1 MCRLAICASRTST
14 IVLSRTGFVDAGS
27 EHALHQAYL
36 LLPPAVCPA
45 GFIGQ
50 NKSQEAVPRALHW
63 DHLTSTVT
71 STETSWHPDKSS
83 SLFDVP
89 FSGLGSTERAR
100 MLIKFFLIAQRP
112 SRASEKSLRY
122 WREQTA
128 GQVRMTMHLGEQD
141 SNCESLVVS
150 QNFVLCQDG
159 LTPCHLMLSLSGLT
173 GISRPSGSAHIWGVL
188 NACFTSASGWP
199 GIALSSG
206 SAHRMK
212 NCWSMRG
219 CDLPDPHHRQLHCKK
234 VV

>member
-122 WREQTA
+122 WREQTGFTELCFMSRWA
-128 GQVRMTMHLGEQD
+128 DTMSPDAVTLCDLNETAHETAQD
-141 SNCESLVVS
+141 LTHRVS
-150 QNFVLCQDG
+150 PD
-159 LTPCHLMLSLSGLT
+159 SLSAGWASECDPLVT
-173 GISRPSGSAHIWGVL
+173 TISPSI
-188 NACFTSASGWP
+188 TS
-199 GIALSSG
+199 
-206 SAHRMK
+206 
-212 NCWSMRG
+212 
-219 CDLPDPHHRQLHCKK
+219 
-234 VV
+234 

>member
-1 MCRLAICASRTST
+1 MFYALA
-14 IVLSRTGFVDAGS
+14 F
-27 EHALHQAYL
+27 
-36 LLPPAVCPA
+36 AV
-45 GFIGQ
+45 
-50 NKSQEAVPRALHW
+50 
-63 DHLTSTVT
+63 
-71 STETSWHPDKSS
+71 SS
-83 SLFDVP
+83 S
-89 FSGLGSTERAR
+89 GLKWDASPSLVRKCLQNLPG
-100 MLIKFFLIAQRP
+100 LLRP

-128 GQVRMTMHLGEQD
+128 GQVGMAMHLGEQY

-219 CDLPDPHHRQLHCKK
+219 CYLPDPHHRQLHCKK
-234 VV
+234 SGLAHGK

>member
-122 WREQTA
+122 WREQTEFITCACATHWRRQYELHFLLA

-159 LTPCHLMLSLSGLT
+159 LTPCHLMLSLSDRFQDMGPLFKAKRREHGVQDMVHAVHNGLT
-173 GISRPSGSAHIWGVL
+173 WMDKALKSSISL
-188 NACFTSASGWP
+188 
-199 GIALSSG
+199 
-206 SAHRMK
+206 
-212 NCWSMRG
+212 
-219 CDLPDPHHRQLHCKK
+219 
-234 VV
+234 

>member
-1 MCRLAICASRTST
+1 MLYALA
-14 IVLSRTGFVDAGS
+14 F
-27 EHALHQAYL
+27 
-36 LLPPAVCPA
+36 AV
-45 GFIGQ
+45 
-50 NKSQEAVPRALHW
+50 
-63 DHLTSTVT
+63 
-71 STETSWHPDKSS
+71 SS
-83 SLFDVP
+83 S
-89 FSGLGSTERAR
+89 GLKWDASPSLVRKCLQNLPG
-100 MLIKFFLIAQRP
+100 LLRP

-122 WREQTA
+122 WREQTEFITCAFATHWRRQYELHSLLA